1 MRPEH
6 QIFVTEGEGSVEMDT
21 SSQPKKLLYRES
33 KLKQKQMSVCEAIEQ
48 NKWNPFE
55 RVNPAVL
62 EKLHRKLTKSKQLL
76 DEYEESPI

>member
-1 MRPEH
+1 M
-6 QIFVTEGEGSVEMDT
+6 FVTEGGESVEMST
-21 SSQPKKLLYRES
+21 NLRPKKSLS
-33 KLKQKQMSVCEAIEQ
+33 QKNNLKQRTLSEYESLEQ

>member
-1 MRPEH
+1 M
-6 QIFVTEGEGSVEMDT
+6 FVTEGGESVEMST
-21 SSQPKKLLYRES
+21 NSRPKKSLYQRS
-33 KLKQKQMSVCEAIEQ
+33 KSKQKPLSEYEALEQ